1 MFDQIQHFTDIAQNF
16 QPAQW
21 GTQIQE
27 QFQQHFPQQIQQWVR
42 PEAAPLS
49 ERTSSLSS

>member
-27 QFQQHFPQQIQQWVR
+27 QFQQWVR
-42 PEAAPLS
+42 PEAAPLP